1 MVAETAPDETDGSAA
16 RETDLSDSPISHR
29 IFIER
34 LVIAL
39 IVVGIALLLWNL
51 RDLFLLMFGA
61 VLVSVILNLVA
72 TPIRNRLGVPPWV
85 ALLIAVLVVAGVV
98 VAAFWTFGAEVARQ
112 AQGLR
117 ELIPAAWEA
126 TLVRLDAWGLG
137 QPVRDWTAS
146 LAGGGGVVSNIGSIA
161 ISVGNAIADTLLV
174 LVAGIYLAAQPE
186 LYWTGMIKLVPERG
200 RALAAEAMEA
210 SARALRLWML
220 GRLVSMAAVGLL
232 TWIGL
237 AIIGVPG
244 ALTLGLLAALL
255 EFVPFIGPIIS
266 AVPAVL
272 LAFAVG
278 PEKAMWT
285 VLLFLI
291 VQQIEGNVLEPLV
304 QQRAVDLPP
313 AMLLFALV
321 AGGLIFGI
329 AGIILAAPLAV
340 VLYVLVKRL
349 YVQEA
354 LHTRTPMPGEE

>member
-1 MVAETAPDETDGSAA
+1 VSGEQ
-16 RETDLSDSPISHR
+16 ISHR

-34 LVIAL
+34 LAIAL
-39 IVVGIALLLWNL
+39 IVVGVALLLWNL
-51 RDLFLLMFGA
+51 RNLFLLMFGA
-61 VLVSVILNLVA
+61 VLVSVILHLIA
-72 TPIRNRLGVPPWV
+72 APIRVRLRLPGWA
-85 ALLIAVLVVAGVV
+85 ALLASVMIVASVVGI
-98 VAAFWTFGAEVARQ
+98 AFWTFGAEVARQ

-117 ELIPAAWEA
+117 ETIPAAWQA
-126 TLVRLDAWGLG
+126 ALAQFDAWGFG

-161 ISVGNAIADTLLV
+161 VSVGNAIADTLLV
-174 LVAGIYLAAQPE
+174 LVAGIYLAAQPG
-186 LYWTGMIKLVPERG
+186 LYWSGMLKLVPERG

-210 SARALRLWML
+210 SARALRLWLL
-220 GRLVSMAAVGLL
+220 GRMVSMATVGLL

-237 AIIGVPG
+237 TIIGVPS

-255 EFVPFIGPIIS
+255 EFVPFIGPVIS

-278 PEKAMWT
+278 PDKALWT
-285 VLLFLI
+285 VMLFLI

-313 AMLLFALV
+313 ALLLFALV
-321 AGGLIFGI
+321 AGGLIFGPV
-329 AGIILAAPLAV
+329 GIILAAPLTV

-354 LHTRTPMPGEE
+354 LHTKTSLPGEE